1 MNTMKYSMSA
11 KEKKNLIRIA
21 VALLLFAAVFTA
33 DKITPLAEVFGGA
46 AGWVFPFA
54 LYLTVYLII
63 GYDILWKAVRGIFYG
78 QVLDENFLM
87 CVASLGAFALA
98 IYNGVSG
105 NATEGF
111 DEACAVLIFY
121 QVGEFFQS
129 YATGRSRKSITSLM
143 DIRPDY
149 ANLLSDGQ
157 AKRVDP
163 AEVKAG
169 DVIVINPGE
178 KVPLDGVVIKGASSL
193 DTKALTGES
202 APRELKEGDEILS
215 GTVNLSSQLQVR
227 VTREFYD
234 STVSKILE
242 LVENASEQKSRAEN
256 FITRF
261 ARYYTPAVVGVAAAL
276 AVVPGLIT
284 GAWATWIYR
293 ALTFLVVSCPCALVI
308 SVPLSFFAGIGTAAR
323 HGILVKGSNYL
334 EKFNKANV
342 FVFDKTGTL
351 TKGNFSVTG
360 IFPQERAEEI
370 LRLAA
375 VAEKDSAHPIA
386 RSIVAE
392 YGGAAE
398 GGYTLTSV
406 AGEGIIAEKEG
417 EKIYCGNEKLMEDA
431 GIAFERRSEPG
442 TVVYVA
448 KNREFIG
455 SLIVEDEVKPEARE
469 VISELKGSGCKAVML
484 TGDNRDIAAS
494 VAEKTGVTAFSASL
508 LPQDKV
514 AEVERLIKEKSA
526 KDVLCFVGDGIND
539 APVIMRSD
547 IGIAMG
553 GAGSDAAIEAA
564 DAVLMKDDLRGISVF
579 KRIAAKTMRIV
590 MENIVFSIGVKL
602 LILLLSALGITGMWW
617 AVFGDVGVAI
627 IAILNALRVS
637 GNYNKEKTK
646 IPAAAAAE

>member
-1 MNTMKYSMSA
+1 M
-11 KEKKNLIRIA
+11 
-21 VALLLFAAVFTA
+21 
-33 DKITPLAEVFGGA
+33 
-46 AGWVFPFA
+46 
-54 LYLTVYLII
+54 
-63 GYDILWKAVRGIFYG
+63 
-78 QVLDENFLM
+78 
-87 CVASLGAFALA
+87 
-98 IYNGVSG
+98 
-105 NATEGF
+105 
-111 DEACAVLIFY
+111 
-121 QVGEFFQS
+121 
-129 YATGRSRKSITSLM
+129 
-143 DIRPDY
+143 
-149 ANLLSDGQ
+149 
-157 AKRVDP
+157 
-163 AEVKAG
+163 
-169 DVIVINPGE
+169 
-178 KVPLDGVVIKGASSL
+178 
-193 DTKALTGES
+193 
-202 APRELKEGDEILS
+202 
-215 GTVNLSSQLQVR
+215 
-227 VTREFYD
+227 
-234 STVSKILE
+234 
-242 LVENASEQKSRAEN
+242 
-256 FITRF
+256 
-261 ARYYTPAVVGVAAAL
+261 
-276 AVVPGLIT
+276 
-284 GAWATWIYR
+284 
-293 ALTFLVVSCPCALVI
+293 SCPCALVI
-308 SVPLSFFAGIGTAAR
+308 SVPLSFFAGIGAAAR

-360 IFPQERAEEI
+360 IFPQERAEDI

-386 RSIVAE
+386 RSRVAE

-417 EKIYCGNEKLMEDA
+417 EKIYCGNEKLMEGA

-469 VISELKGSGCKAVML
+469 VISELKGSGCKTVML

-646 IPAAAAAE
+646 ISAAAAAE